1 MQASTLKWIKN
12 KALLCSTGSCIQY
25 PVTIME
31 KNGDT
36 GDKEPTCRRRSCR
49 QRGPIPGWARPPGE
63 GKDYRSSTLAWRIP
77 WTEEPGRLRSTA
89 LQKVRHGWS
98 NWALTYGT
106 GKCIQYPV
114 INHNVKE
121 HNVYICVQQRLA
133 QLCKSTTFQL
143 KNWNKSKKSQDK
155 LANVLCIKR
164 NCVDCRLTVI

>member
-1 MQASTLKWIKN
+1 
-12 KALLCSTGSCIQY
+12 
-25 PVTIME
+25 ME

-36 GDKEPTCRRRSCR
+36 VDKEPTCQCRSCK
-49 QRGPIPGWARPPGE
+49 QHGSIPGWARSPGE
-63 GKDYRSSTLAWRIP
+63 GKDYHSSALAWRIP
-77 WTEEPGRLRSTA
+77 WTEEPGRLQSTGS
-89 LQKVRHGWS
+89 QKVGHGWS

-121 HNVYICVQQRLA
+121 HKVCICVQLSHFAVQQRLA
-133 QLCKSTTFQL
+133 QLCKSTIFQL